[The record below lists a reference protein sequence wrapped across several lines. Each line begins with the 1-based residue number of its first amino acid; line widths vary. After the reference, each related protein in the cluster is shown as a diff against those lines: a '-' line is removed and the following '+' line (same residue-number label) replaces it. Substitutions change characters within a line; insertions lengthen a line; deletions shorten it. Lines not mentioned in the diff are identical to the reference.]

1 MSLQAIFEDTGL
13 TITGYEQVHGGDINK
28 AYCLQADGSRYFL
41 KVNDATL
48 YPNMFEQEAAGL
60 DELRKQGELLVPEV
74 VQVGEAGGL
83 QYLLLEWIEK
93 GTAKEGFWEEFG
105 RGLAM
110 IHKKQQPFFGWK
122 TDNYIGR
129 LPQCNKKHNTWDEFY
144 TECRIMPMVEILLN
158 KGDFNK
164 EDIAAAGSFCN
175 QLDQLY
181 PVEHASLLHGDLW
194 SMNFTVSA
202 KGLPVIFDPSVYYGH
217 REMDLG
223 MTKLFGGFDRQFYDA
238 YHEMY
243 PLESGWE
250 QRLKLSEAYPLL
262 VHAVMF
268 GGIYTSKAR
277 DILRY
282 FNELD

>member
-1 MSLQAIFEDTGL
+1 MSLPAIFDDAGL
-13 TITGYEQVHGGDINK
+13 TVTRYEQVHGGDINK
-28 AYCLQADGSRYFL
+28 AYCLHTTAGQYFL
-41 KVNDATL
+41 KVNDAAL
-48 YPNMFEQEAAGL
+48 YPKMSEQEATGL

-74 VQVGEAGGL
+74 VQVGEAGSL

-93 GTAKEGFWEEFG
+93 GTAKPGFWEEFG

-110 IHKKQQPFFGWK
+110 IHKQEQPFFGWK

-129 LPQCNKKHNTWDEFY
+129 LPQCNTKHTTWDEFY
-144 TECRIMPMVEILLN
+144 TECRIMPMVEILFN
-158 KGDFNK
+158 KGDFKK
-164 EDIAAAGSFCN
+164 EDTAAAGSFCN
-175 QLDQLY
+175 QLDKLY
-181 PVEHASLLHGDLW
+181 PVEHPALLHGDLW

-202 KGLPVIFDPSVYYGH
+202 KGHPVIFDPSVYYGH

-223 MTKLFGGFDRQFYDA
+223 MTKLFGGFDRRFYAA
-238 YHEMY
+238 YNEVY
-243 PLESGWE
+243 PLEYDWE
-250 QRLKLSEAYPLL
+250 NRLKLSEAYPLL

-282 FNELD
+282 FNEWA